1 MRYPDGIRRTNSSK
15 PAPDCDAQWVETRD
29 ALVRLVDDLRP
40 RLEADPRLAID
51 TEFIR
56 ERTYRPVLEIVQ
68 VATGDG
74 TVALLDVPAIGGI
87 EPLAELLIDPA
98 VVKIVHAGSQ
108 DFEIL
113 SERLGGDLPEPYFDT
128 QVAAAFAGFGLQT
141 GYGALVQSAIGVRLD
156 KEEGFADWS
165 RRPLTPSM
173 LAYAANDVRYLHSLH
188 GKLLG
193 RLERR
198 GRLTWAMEQMDRILR
213 GATETLE
220 PEALWTKVGGKQG
233 LDGQGLAVLRELAIW
248 RDEEAKRRDRP
259 RRSVLKDEPL
269 VEVARRRP
277 RSHTAV
283 LELRSMP
290 PNAGERVARE
300 LASRVEHALTLP
312 RETWPRIESQPG
324 LDDHGAALLE
334 LLSAV
339 VRVRAMEEDLPPSLM
354 ASSDDLRTL
363 AIHRRNPPAD
373 GPLLSGWRGVLLG
386 DDLRAAL
393 DGRLSVAWDPK
404 AGRLVLRR
412 DA

>member
-1 MRYPDGIRRTNSSK
+1 MPSSK
-15 PAPDCDAQWVETRD
+15 PAPDCDAEWVDSLER
-29 ALVRLVDDLRP
+29 LRRLVDEFRP
-40 RLEADPRLAID
+40 RLAVDPRLAID

-56 ERTYRPVLEIVQ
+56 ERTYRPVLEVVQ
-68 VATGDG
+68 LAAADG
-74 TVALLDVPAIGGI
+74 TVALLDVPAIGDI
-87 EPLAELLIDPA
+87 EPLAELLVDPGI
-98 VVKIVHAGSQ
+98 VKIVHAGSQ

-113 SERLGGDLPEPYFDT
+113 SERMSGGLPEPYFDT

-141 GYGALVQSAIGVRLD
+141 GYGALVQSALGVRID

-173 LAYAANDVRYLHSLH
+173 LAYAANDVRYLHALH
-188 GKLLG
+188 GKLHG

-198 GRLTWAMEQMDRILR
+198 GRLPWAMEQMDRILR
-213 GATETLE
+213 GATETLD
-220 PEALWTKVGGKQG
+220 PTALWTKVGGKQG
-233 LDGQGLAVLRELAIW
+233 LDGAGLAVLRELAIW
-248 RDEEAKRRDRP
+248 RDEEARRRDRP
-259 RRSVLKDEPL
+259 RRTVLKDEPL

-277 RSHTAV
+277 KSHTAI

-300 LASRVEHALTLP
+300 MASRVERALAQP
-312 RETWPRIESQPG
+312 RESWPRIESQPG

-363 AIHRRNPPAD
+363 AIHRRNPPQD
-373 GPLLSGWRGVLLG
+373 GPLLSGWRGMLLG

-393 DGRLSVAWDPK
+393 EGRLSVAWDPK
-404 AGRLVLRR
+404 PGRLVLRR
-412 DA
+412 DEPSTQSEP